1 MSIFSEQLAFMIAT
15 NQQPNEKLYM
25 ELIREEYSEMAT
37 GWGKYQNEPSKE
49 NLTEVVDGAIDSI
62 YVLAGFLN
70 SLIGTDKAI
79 QCWDEVHRSN
89 MSKCGPEGVKY
100 REDGKILKPSSY
112 FRPDIMGILADMY

>member
-1 MSIFSEQLAFMIAT
+1 MSIFSEQAEFMIAT
-15 NQQPNEKLYM
+15 NQKPNEKLYM

-79 QCWDEVHRSN
+79 QCWDEVHRS
-89 MSKCGPEGVKY
+89 
-100 REDGKILKPSSY
+100 KIG
-112 FRPDIMGILADMY
+112 RAHV